1 MDATVDRSFEKLI
14 LNLDDLVGL
23 YRQLLDLARKEKQYL
38 IDADTERI
46 LEVNTQKDVVLQ
58 KVKLADT
65 LRFKHAKELCLK
77 IGADNENPRLL
88 EIAQRLHGPKGD
100 KLHNFHS
107 TLEMVIKRIIEINKD
122 NEELAK
128 KAKARFEELIFANPN
143 KLVKV
148 ECGDFDKYGRI
159 LVTVWNNVNE
169 KYTKFFNNY
178 DTHKLS
184 K

>member
-46 LEVNTQKDVVLQ
+46 LEVNTQKDAVLQ

-65 LRFKHAKELCLK
+65 LRYKHAKELCLK

-107 TLEMVIKRIIEINKD
+107 TLEMIIKRIVEINKD
-122 NEELAK
+122 NEELAQKAINTLNGTMNNIKETLSGK
-128 KAKARFEELIFANPN
+128 KTYEKKGTYKAGPESSGNF
-143 KLVKV
+143 V
-148 ECGDFDKYGRI
+148 
-159 LVTVWNNVNE
+159 
-169 KYTKFFNNY
+169 
-178 DTHKLS
+178 S
-184 K
+184 KEA

>member
-46 LEVNTQKDVVLQ
+46 LEVNTQKDAVLQ

-65 LRFKHAKELCLK
+65 LRYKHAKELCLK

-107 TLEMVIKRIIEINKD
+107 TLEMIIKRIVEINKE
-122 NEELAK
+122 NEELAQKAINTLNGTMNNIKETLSGK
-128 KAKARFEELIFANPN
+128 KTYEKKGTYKAGPESSGNF
-143 KLVKV
+143 V
-148 ECGDFDKYGRI
+148 
-159 LVTVWNNVNE
+159 
-169 KYTKFFNNY
+169 
-178 DTHKLS
+178 S
-184 K
+184 KEA

>member
-46 LEVNTQKDVVLQ
+46 LEVNTQKDAVLQ

-65 LRFKHAKELCLK
+65 LRYKHAKELCLK

-107 TLEMVIKRIIEINKD
+107 TLEMIIKRIVEINKD
-122 NEELAK
+122 NEALAQKAINTLNGTMNNIKETLSGK
-128 KAKARFEELIFANPN
+128 KTYEKKGTYKAGPESSGNF
-143 KLVKV
+143 V
-148 ECGDFDKYGRI
+148 
-159 LVTVWNNVNE
+159 
-169 KYTKFFNNY
+169 
-178 DTHKLS
+178 S
-184 K
+184 KEA

>member
-107 TLEMVIKRIIEINKD
+107 TLEMVIKRIIEINKE
-122 NEELAK
+122 NEELAQKAINTLSGTMNNIRETLSGK
-128 KAKARFEELIFANPN
+128 KTYEKKGTYKAGPESSGNF
-143 KLVKV
+143 V
-148 ECGDFDKYGRI
+148 
-159 LVTVWNNVNE
+159 
-169 KYTKFFNNY
+169 
-178 DTHKLS
+178 S
-184 K
+184 KEA

>member
-38 IDADTERI
+38 IDADSERI
-46 LEVNTQKDVVLQ
+46 LEVNNQKDAVLQ

-107 TLEMVIKRIIEINKD
+107 TLEMVIKRIIEINKE
-122 NEELAK
+122 NEDLAQKAINTLNGTMNNIKETLSGK
-128 KAKARFEELIFANPN
+128 KTYEKKGTYKAGPESSGNF
-143 KLVKV
+143 V
-148 ECGDFDKYGRI
+148 
-159 LVTVWNNVNE
+159 
-169 KYTKFFNNY
+169 
-178 DTHKLS
+178 S
-184 K
+184 KEA